1 MNKINLIALS
11 IVAGLLLIASGG
23 ALGFFYKTQQV
34 SPQLD
39 VIKNLSSKIIPS
51 MVAYG
56 QVTEI
61 EGRNIT
67 LSYGGDNIKIN
78 VEESSSVYLS
88 INDSA
93 GKPMQEKISFKDI
106 KKGNNLS
113 VAVKLLPNGQLQSQS
128 IFVLLPVPKIK

>member
-1 MNKINLIALS
+1 MNKINLIVLL
-11 IVAGLLLIASGG
+11 IVVGLLLTVSGG
-23 ALGFFYKTQQV
+23 AVGFLYARQQL
-34 SPQLD
+34 SSQLD
-39 VIKNLSSKIIPS
+39 VIKNLSSQAIPS

-56 QVTEI
+56 EVTEI